1 MTFEDLVGI
10 DFNTFDK
17 EIRGKKFYKYFRP
30 DDDPFQAEELCPLP
44 GFSDQGVVQG
54 TTVTI
59 IGHEFN
65 YETVKRC

>member
-30 DDDPFQAEELCPLP
+30 DDDPFQAKELCPLP
-44 GFSDQGVVQG
+44 GFSDHGDVQG
-54 TTVTI
+54 S
-59 IGHEFN
+59 
-65 YETVKRC
+65 